1 MNTLRF
7 PYFFI
12 LLSIAINSNAQW
24 NLVNYPSDKILR
36 FPQYTS
42 ATKMWGLES
51 GDSGLDPH
59 VVVTSIDG
67 CETFIRSTTS
77 FKWIY
82 NIYALSDNIAYLTA
96 DPVGNLRRQVYKTID
111 GGLTWDSIMP
121 AVGQLICF
129 DTTKL
134 SIITSK
140 ITNGCFDYFTS
151 IDGGIN
157 WSKQTGCSPNFNG
170 LNRTL
175 PFFLIRNQ
183 YSSTAL
189 LSIDSFLFRTIDY
202 GNNWTVLNNSNFRN
216 QVFRTITFRDSL
228 NGIAFRRYTDQQ
240 NQINFSTLHF
250 TSDGG
255 INWDTLTNIFPPINE
270 VRYLNNKNGN
280 GQSIFIAGGDEG
292 AIFSNDSAI
301 NWRFFDNEKHSSLAF
316 YNKESGLSFYP
327 VSSGGRG
334 LLKFVGPFTSIN
346 KIDNHIGQF
355 SITIYPNPVNDQLN
369 VYYTSWDKETE
380 FVVQDLTGKV
390 IKSVRVNNT
399 NQENKITM
407 NTTDLEKGIYFLT
420 ASNIGCLK
428 FVKD

>member
-1 MNTLRF
+1 M
-7 PYFFI
+7 
-12 LLSIAINSNAQW
+12 
-24 NLVNYPSDKILR
+24 
-36 FPQYTS
+36 
-42 ATKMWGLES
+42 
-51 GDSGLDPH
+51 
-59 VVVTSIDG
+59 
-67 CETFIRSTTS
+67 
-77 FKWIY
+77 
-82 NIYALSDNIAYLTA
+82 
-96 DPVGNLRRQVYKTID
+96 
-111 GGLTWDSIMP
+111 
-121 AVGQLICF
+121 
-129 DTTKL
+129 
-134 SIITSK
+134 
-140 ITNGCFDYFTS
+140 
-151 IDGGIN
+151 
-157 WSKQTGCSPNFNG
+157 
-170 LNRTL
+170 
-175 PFFLIRNQ
+175 
-183 YSSTAL
+183 
-189 LSIDSFLFRTIDY
+189 
-202 GNNWTVLNNSNFRN
+202 
-216 QVFRTITFRDSL
+216 
-228 NGIAFRRYTDQQ
+228 
-240 NQINFSTLHF
+240 
-250 TSDGG
+250 
-255 INWDTLTNIFPPINE
+255 TNIFPPINE